1 MGGRKFKLGRL
12 RKNPERRVKRKAVF
26 NATKEQKRL
35 DTTLIVSLPLTFYR
49 DGPIQTTEALLVH
62 LSNLVLPPWT
72 VAPLLPLA
80 LYKIKI
86 FQSNH
91 EQKVTVVTHISISS
105 DLKWAIYIC
114 GQQLSCINVPVL
126 AAVPAHLTSTSEV
139 IRIMAKIDTLQLCTG
154 NHETKF
160 VELWHHRS
168 LTLQRS
174 CGKD

>member
-1 MGGRKFKLGRL
+1 MFH
-12 RKNPERRVKRKAVF
+12 
-26 NATKEQKRL
+26 ATKEQKRL
-35 DTTLIVSLPLTFYR
+35 DTTLIVSLPLTLYR
-49 DGPIQTTEALLVH
+49 DGPIHTTEALLVH
-62 LSNLVLPPWT
+62 HSNLVLT

-80 LYKIKI
+80 LCKITI

-91 EQKVTVVTHISISS
+91 EQKVTVVTDISISS
-105 DLKWAIYIC
+105 DLKLAIYIC
-114 GQQLSCINVPVL
+114 GQQLSCINVPIV
-126 AAVPAHLTSTSEV
+126 AAVPAHLTSASEV

-168 LTLQRS
+168 LTLHGS